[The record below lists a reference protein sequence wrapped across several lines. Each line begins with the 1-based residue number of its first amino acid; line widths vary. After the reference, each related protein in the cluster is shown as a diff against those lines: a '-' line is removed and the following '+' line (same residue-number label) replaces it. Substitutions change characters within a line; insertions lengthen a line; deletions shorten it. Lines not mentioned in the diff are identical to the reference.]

1 MREANNLQ
9 SIPCSQ
15 LWAIANKAIT
25 LQEQGHNVIRLELG
39 RPDFDTPLHIKEAAK
54 KALDDGFVHYVSH
67 FGISPLREAIADM
80 WHQDTGH
87 SIDPNANILVTAGGT
102 EGLYL
107 SYAAFLNPGD
117 EILIGDPGWVTYFH
131 APILLGVKIKR
142 FPLVQNGTFG
152 LDIEHIRSL
161 ISPRTRMILLNSPS
175 NPVGGV
181 FTREELYAVAE
192 LAQQHD
198 LIIVA
203 DEVYYKLLFN
213 DAEHFSPASFH
224 GMFDRV
230 ITVNSF
236 SKTYSMTGWRLG
248 YVIAAQKSIDS
259 MLRVHQQLG
268 ATCCSF
274 GQYGAV
280 AALRESQDCVA
291 MMREAYQS
299 RVQLVCTH
307 AEKLPSLRCVQPQ
320 GGLYVY
326 IDVSGTGLDGTQ
338 FATRLLDQE
347 KVALMPGIAFGKTG
361 EAYVRLSIAASEAH
375 LQDAMTRMARF
386 LSTL

>member
-25 LQEQGHNVIRLELG
+25 MQEEGHDVIRLELG
-39 RPDFDTPLHIKEAAK
+39 RPDFDTPIHIKEAAK
-54 KALDDGFVHYVSH
+54 QALDDGFVHYVSH
-67 FGISPLREAIADM
+67 FGISQLREAIADM
-80 WHQDTGH
+80 WQQDTGH
-87 SIDPNANILVTAGGT
+87 SIDPNENILVTAGGT

-117 EILIGDPGWVTYFH
+117 EILIGDPGWVTYFNS
-131 APILLGVKIKR
+131 PTLLGVKITR
-142 FPLVQNGTFG
+142 FPLVQDGTFG
-152 LDIEHIRSL
+152 LDIDCIRSL
-161 ISPRTRMILLNSPS
+161 ITPRTRMLLLNSPS

-181 FTREELYAVAE
+181 FSRAELYAVAE

-198 LIIVA
+198 LTIVA
-203 DEVYYKLLFN
+203 DEVYYKLLFT
-213 DAEHFSPASFH
+213 DAEHISPATFH

-230 ITVNSF
+230 VTVNSF

-248 YVIAAQKSIDS
+248 YVIAAQDRIDA

-280 AALRESQDCVA
+280 AALRGPQNCVA
-291 MMREAYQS
+291 DMRAAYQ
-299 RVQLVCTH
+299 RRMQLVCTH
-307 AEKLPSLRCVQPQ
+307 LEGAAKLRCVQPQ

-326 IDVSGTGLDGTQ
+326 IDVSASGLDGTQ
-338 FATRLLDQE
+338 FAMRLLDQE
-347 KVALMPGIAFGKTG
+347 KVALMPGIAFGETG
-361 EAYVRLSIAASEAH
+361 AKHVRLSIADSEAH
-375 LQDAMTRMARF
+375 LQEAMTRMARF
-386 LSTL
+386 MSSL

>member
-1 MREANNLQ
+1 MCEAKNLQ

-25 LQEQGHNVIRLELG
+25 LQEQGHDVIRLELG

-80 WHQDTGH
+80 WQQDTGH

-117 EILIGDPGWVTYFH
+117 EILMGDPGWVTYFH
-131 APILLGVKIKR
+131 APILLGVKITR
-142 FPLVQNGTFG
+142 FPLVQDGTFR
-152 LDIEHIRSL
+152 LDVDHIRSL
-161 ISPRTRMILLNSPS
+161 ITPRTRMILLNSPS

-181 FTREELYAVAE
+181 FSRAELYAVAE

-198 LIIVA
+198 LTIVA
-203 DEVYYKLLFN
+203 DEVYYKILFD
-213 DAEHFSPASFH
+213 DAEHLSPATFP

-248 YVIAAQKSIDS
+248 YVVAAQSRIDA

-280 AALRESQDCVA
+280 AALRGSQDCVTE
-291 MMREAYQS
+291 MRAAYQR
-299 RVQLVCTH
+299 RVQLVCRHVDT
-307 AEKLPSLRCVQPQ
+307 LSSIRCVPPQ

-326 IDVSGTGLDGTQ
+326 IDVSATGLDGTQ
-338 FATRLLDQE
+338 FATHLLEQE
-347 KVALMPGIAFGKTG
+347 KVALMPGIAFGETG
-361 EAYVRLSIAASEAH
+361 GQHVRLSIAASEAH
-375 LQDAMTRMARF
+375 LRDAMARIGRF